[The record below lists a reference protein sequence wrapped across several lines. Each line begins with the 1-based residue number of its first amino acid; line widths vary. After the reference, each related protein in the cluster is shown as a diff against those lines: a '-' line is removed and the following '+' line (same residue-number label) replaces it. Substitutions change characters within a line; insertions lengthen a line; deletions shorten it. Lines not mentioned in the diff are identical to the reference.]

1 MSFASSGALDPRG
14 PVARAIADLWWLMV
28 VLGTATFVVFAVV
41 LVRGLVR
48 GSASAEDPD
57 DERPGRLV
65 LLGGVALP
73 TVVLTI
79 VLAFTVRTMH
89 TIPNAAPE
97 GTLQIEVVG
106 HQWWWEIR
114 YPQHGIVTANE
125 VHLPVGRPVEFLLTS
140 ADVIHSFWIPE
151 LGGKLDLLPEDVN
164 TLVLQSDTPGVYRS
178 QCAEFCG
185 LQHAK
190 MGLLAIAE
198 PEERFSEWLQREQR
212 PARAT
217 ASSSA
222 AAGGQ
227 QLFADVGCASCHTV
241 RGTAADGTGGP
252 DLTHF
257 ASRRTLAAATL
268 PNTPEHLEGWVTDPH
283 ATKEGVEMP
292 ATELDEGQRRVL
304 IQYLEG
310 LR

>member
-1 MSFASSGALDPRG
+1 
-14 PVARAIADLWWLMV
+14 
-28 VLGTATFVVFAVV
+28 
-41 LVRGLVR
+41 
-48 GSASAEDPD
+48 SAEDPG
-57 DERPGRLV
+57 DERPSRLI

-73 TVVLTI
+73 SVVLII

-97 GTLQIEVVG
+97 GALQIEVVG

-125 VHLPVGRPVEFLLTS
+125 IHLPVGRPVEFLLTS

-164 TLVLQSDTPGVYRS
+164 TLVLQADAPGVYRS

-190 MGLLAIAE
+190 MRLLAVAE
-198 PEERFSEWLQREQR
+198 PEGRFSEWLAREQR

-217 ASSSA
+217 ASSSG
-222 AAGGQ
+222 AAGGE

-241 RGTAADGTGGP
+241 RGTSADGTAGP
-252 DLTHF
+252 DLTHL
-257 ASRRTLAAATL
+257 ASRRTLAAATV
-268 PNTPEHLEGWVTDPH
+268 PNDREHLEGWITDPH
-283 ATKEGVEMP
+283 AIKEGVEMP
-292 ATELDEGQRRVL
+292 ATELDERQRRLL

>member
-1 MSFASSGALDPRG
+1 MSFAASGALDPRG
-14 PVARAIADLWWLMV
+14 PAARAIADLWWLMV
-28 VLGTATFVVFAVV
+28 ALGAATFVVFAVV
-41 LVRGLVR
+41 LIGGLVR
-48 GSASAEDPD
+48 GSASAEDPG
-57 DERPGRLV
+57 DERPSRLV

-73 TVVLTI
+73 SVVLII
-79 VLAFTVRTMH
+79 VLGFTVRTMH

-97 GTLQIEVVG
+97 GALQIEVVG

-164 TLVLQSDTPGVYRS
+164 TLVLEADAPGEYRS

-198 PEERFSEWLQREQR
+198 PEERFSEWLARQR
-212 PARAT
+212 PPAAT
-217 ASSSA
+217 AGSPSA
-222 AAGGQ
+222 DEGQ
-227 QLFADVGCASCHTV
+227 QLFAELGCASCHTV

-283 ATKEGVEMP
+283 AIKEGVEMP

>member
-14 PVARAIADLWWLMV
+14 PAARAIADLWWLMV
-28 VLGTATFVVFAVV
+28 ALGGATFLIFAVV
-41 LVRGLVR
+41 LIGGLLR
-48 GSASAEDPD
+48 GSASAEDPS
-57 DERPGRLV
+57 DERPSRLI
-65 LLGGVALP
+65 LFGGVALP
-73 TVVLTI
+73 TVVLII

-97 GTLQIEVVG
+97 GALQIEVVG

-125 VHLPVGRPVEFLLTS
+125 IRLPVGRPVEFLLSS

-164 TLVLQSDTPGVYRS
+164 TLVLQSDRPGVYRS

-190 MGLLAIAE
+190 MRLLAIAE
-198 PEERFSEWLQREQR
+198 PEKSFSEWLARQRA
-212 PARAT
+212 PAET
-217 ASSSA
+217 AGSPSA
-222 AAGGQ
+222 DKGQ
-227 QLFADVGCASCHTV
+227 QVFADVGCASCHTV
-241 RGTAADGTGGP
+241 RGTAADGTAGP
-252 DLTHF
+252 DLTHL
-257 ASRRTLAAATL
+257 ASRRTLAAATV
-268 PNTPEHLEGWVTDPH
+268 PNTREHLEGWITDPH
-283 ATKEGVEMP
+283 AIKEGVAMP
-292 ATELDEGQRRVL
+292 ATELDERQKRAL
-304 IQYLEG
+304 IQYLQG